1 MSMTADKSAP
11 NSLGEGLKML
21 SAKWGWIVA
30 LGIVFMIAG
39 VVALGSVVA
48 ATESAVL
55 IVGIMMIMGGAAELF
70 AAFSVKSW
78 GKFAFWLLL
87 GALYVAA
94 GIIAILNPFAAATIL
109 TLMLGPPR
117 TGGLFLSTVI
127 IGSIG
132 IGAYLV
138 NSTRHLARNPKA
150 VGRFVLRSIAV
161 LTLFDAGIMAFFW
174 AASPTADA
182 RFVAGIGVLVAI
194 ACFFLVRWSHR
205 RIAGT

>member
-109 TLMLGPPR
+109 TLMLGAALAV
-117 TGGLFLSTVI
+117 GGLLRIFLAFQMKHGSSWGWVALSGVVTLLLGAMIIAQWPASSFFVLGI
-127 IGSIG
+127 FLGIDLIFIGSG
-132 IGAYLV
+132 WLTMG
-138 NSTRHLARNPKA
+138 LA
-150 VGRFVLRSIAV
+150 LRKRA
-161 LTLFDAGIMAFFW
+161 
-174 AASPTADA
+174 
-182 RFVAGIGVLVAI
+182 
-194 ACFFLVRWSHR
+194 
-205 RIAGT
+205 

>member
-109 TLMLGPPR
+109 TLMLGAALAV
-117 TGGLFLSTVI
+117 GGLLRIFLAFQMKHGSSWGWVALSGVI
-127 IGSIG
+127 TLLLGAMIIAQWPASSFFVLGIFLGIDLIFIGSG
-132 IGAYLV
+132 WLTMG
-138 NSTRHLARNPKA
+138 LA
-150 VGRFVLRSIAV
+150 LRKRA
-161 LTLFDAGIMAFFW
+161 
-174 AASPTADA
+174 
-182 RFVAGIGVLVAI
+182 
-194 ACFFLVRWSHR
+194 
-205 RIAGT
+205 